1 MPQPQIMLG
10 GLPVVLH
17 AGAPVL
23 SEEPIGGETSMR
35 MSDGALVS
43 MTHWE
48 RVSGTISGNGWMP
61 PGLHGL
67 DYSQPLELRSTK
79 VQSVTGT
86 ALTHTLRGTPRP
98 DVAPWAQALVGD
110 DWVNTP
116 CSVTDG
122 VATVTAVAGATLYRV
137 CWMPIYS
144 VKARRPSETQ
154 DSGTASHSWS
164 ITWEET

>member
-10 GLPVVLH
+10 GVPIVLH

-43 MTHWE
+43 TTHWE
-48 RVSGTISGNGWMP
+48 RMSGTISGNGWMP

-67 DYSQPLELRSTK
+67 DYRQPLELRSTK
-79 VQSVTGT
+79 VHSIVG
-86 ALTHTLRGTPRP
+86 AGLAHTLRGTPRP
-98 DVAPWAQALVGD
+98 DVAPWGQALVGD
-110 DWVNTP
+110 DWINTP
-116 CSVTDG
+116 CTVLDG
-122 VATVTAVAGATLYRV
+122 VATLSAVPSATLYRV
-137 CWMPIYS
+137 CWMPVYS

>member
-1 MPQPQIMLG
+1 MPQPKIMLG
-10 GLPVVLH
+10 GVPIVLH

-23 SEEPIGGETSMR
+23 SEEPIGGEASMR

-48 RVSGTISGNGWMP
+48 RVSGTISGTGWMP

-86 ALTHTLRGTPRP
+86 GLTHTLRGTPRP

-110 DWVNTP
+110 DWINTP

>member
-1 MPQPQIMLG
+1 MLG
-10 GLPVVLH
+10 GVPIVLH

-43 MTHWE
+43 TTHWE
-48 RVSGTISGNGWMP
+48 RMSGTISGNGWMP

-79 VQSVTGT
+79 VHSVTGT
-86 ALTHTLRGTPRP
+86 GLTHTLRGTPRP

-110 DWVNTP
+110 DWVNTA

-122 VATVTAVAGATLYRV
+122 VATVTAVAGDTLYRV

>member
-1 MPQPQIMLG
+1 MLG
-10 GLPVVLH
+10 GLPIVLH
-17 AGAPVL
+17 AGAPAL

-35 MSDGALVS
+35 MSNGALVS

-48 RVSGTISGNGWMP
+48 RVSGTISGSGWMP

-86 ALTHTLRGTPRP
+86 GLTYALRGTHRP

-110 DWVNTP
+110 LFVNTA

-122 VATVTAVAGATLYRV
+122 TATVTAVTGATLYRV
-137 CWMPIYS
+137 CWMPVYS

>member
-1 MPQPQIMLG
+1 MPQPQIMLSG
-10 GLPVVLH
+10 IPLELH
-17 AGAPVL
+17 SGAPVL
-23 SEEPIGGETSMR
+23 SEEPIGGESAVR
-35 MSDGALVS
+35 LSGGALVS

-48 RVSGTISGNGWMP
+48 RMSGSISGSGWMP

-79 VQSVTGT
+79 VQSIAGAGLVY
-86 ALTHTLRGTPRP
+86 TLRGTPRP
-98 DVAPWAQALVGD
+98 DVAPWAQALVSGQ
-110 DWVNTP
+110 WVDTS

-144 VKARRPSETQ
+144 VKAKRPSETQ

>member
-10 GLPVVLH
+10 GIPLELH
-17 AGAPVL
+17 SGAPVL
-23 SEEPIGGETSMR
+23 SEEPIGGEASMR
-35 MSDGALVS
+35 MSDGALVT

-48 RVSGTISGNGWMP
+48 RMSGSISGNGWMP

-67 DYSQPLELRSTK
+67 DYSQPMELRSTK
-79 VQSVTGT
+79 VQSIAG
-86 ALTHTLRGTPRP
+86 AELAYALRGTPRP
-98 DVAPWAQALVGD
+98 DVTPWGQALVGGQ
-110 DWVNTP
+110 WVNTP
-116 CSVTDG
+116 CAYADG
-122 VATVTAVAGATLYRV
+122 VATLTAVAGATLYRV

>member
-1 MPQPQIMLG
+1 MSPPRIMLG
-10 GLPVVLH
+10 GVPIVLH

-23 SEEPIGGETSMR
+23 SEEPIGGETSLR
-35 MSDGALVS
+35 MSDGALIT

-48 RVSGTISGNGWMP
+48 RMSGSISGNGWMP

-67 DYSQPLELRSTK
+67 DYRQPLELRSTK
-79 VQSVTGT
+79 VHSIVG
-86 ALTHTLRGTPRP
+86 AGLAHTLRGTPRP
-98 DVAPWAQALVGD
+98 DVAPWGQALVGD
-110 DWVNTP
+110 DWIDTP
-116 CSVTDG
+116 CTVLDG
-122 VATVTAVAGATLYRV
+122 VATLSAVLGATLYKV
-137 CWMPIYS
+137 CWMPVYS

>member
-10 GLPVVLH
+10 GVPIVLH

-86 ALTHTLRGTPRP
+86 GLTHTLRGTLRP

-110 DWVNTP
+110 DWVNTA

-122 VATVTAVAGATLYRV
+122 VATVTAVVGATLYRV

>member
-10 GLPVVLH
+10 GVPIVLH

-23 SEEPIGGETSMR
+23 SEEPVGGETSMR

-79 VQSVTGT
+79 VQSGNSLHDYLQTKLWFDHGCPC
-86 ALTHTLRGTPRP
+86 ALTTQAC
-98 DVAPWAQALVGD
+98 DSAQSTNVQFADML
-110 DWVNTP
+110 
-116 CSVTDG
+116 SG
-122 VATVTAVAGATLYRV
+122 V
-137 CWMPIYS
+137 
-144 VKARRPSETQ
+144 
-154 DSGTASHSWS
+154 
-164 ITWEET
+164 

>member
-1 MPQPQIMLG
+1 MSPPRIMLG
-10 GLPVVLH
+10 GVPIVLH

-43 MTHWE
+43 TTHWE
-48 RVSGTISGNGWMP
+48 RMSGWMP

-67 DYSQPLELRSTK
+67 DYRQPLELRSTK
-79 VQSVTGT
+79 VHSIVG
-86 ALTHTLRGTPRP
+86 AGLAHTLRGTPRP
-98 DVAPWAQALVGD
+98 DVAPWGQALVGD
-110 DWVNTP
+110 DWINTP
-116 CSVTDG
+116 CTVLDG
-122 VATVTAVAGATLYRV
+122 VATLSAVPSATLYRV
-137 CWMPIYS
+137 CWMPVYS

>member
-1 MPQPQIMLG
+1 MLG
-10 GLPVVLH
+10 GVPIVLH

-43 MTHWE
+43 TTHWE
-48 RVSGTISGNGWMP
+48 RMSGTISGNGWMP

-67 DYSQPLELRSTK
+67 DYRQPLELRSTK
-79 VQSVTGT
+79 VHSIVG
-86 ALTHTLRGTPRP
+86 AGLAHTLSGTPRP
-98 DVAPWAQALVGD
+98 DVAPWGQALVGD
-110 DWVNTP
+110 DWIDTP
-116 CSVTDG
+116 CTVLDG
-122 VATVTAVAGATLYRV
+122 VATLSAVLGATLYKV
-137 CWMPIYS
+137 CWMPVYS

>member
-1 MPQPQIMLG
+1 MPMTNIMLG

-23 SEEPIGGETSMR
+23 SEEPIGGESSVR
-35 MSDGALVS
+35 LSGGALVS

-48 RVSGTISGNGWMP
+48 RMSGSISGNGWMP
-61 PGLHGL
+61 PGLDGL

-79 VQSVTGT
+79 VKSVSGTGLSYT
-86 ALTHTLRGTPRP
+86 LTSTPRP
-98 DVAPWAQALVGD
+98 DVAPWGMALVGELWID
-110 DWVNTP
+110 AA

-122 VATVTAVAGATLYRV
+122 VATLTAVPGASGYRV

-144 VKARRPSETQ
+144 VKAKRPSESQ
-154 DSGTASHSWS
+154 DNGTGSHSWS

>member
-1 MPQPQIMLG
+1 MTTPIMLG
-10 GLPVVLH
+10 GIPLELH
-17 AGAPVL
+17 SGAPVL
-23 SEEPIGGETSMR
+23 SEEPIGGETSLR

-48 RVSGTISGNGWMP
+48 RMSGSISGAGWMP

-79 VQSVTGT
+79 VQSIAGAGLV
-86 ALTHTLRGTPRP
+86 HTVRGTPRP
-98 DVAPWAQALVGD
+98 DVAPWGQALVGGA
-110 DWVNTP
+110 WVNTA
-116 CSVTDG
+116 CNLLDG
-122 VATVTAVAGATLYRV
+122 VATLAAVAGATLYRV
-137 CWMPIYS
+137 CWMPVYS